1 MPLLLYIST
10 VREYG
15 RFRSNWLSL
24 AMPATTRWAAGE
36 IEDRYGAGTL
46 PV

>member
-15 RFRSNWLSL
+15 RFRSNWVSFSL
-24 AMPATTRWAAGE
+24 TGGE
-36 IEDRYGAGTL
+36 LGHRSHLFLQAD
-46 PV
+46 V